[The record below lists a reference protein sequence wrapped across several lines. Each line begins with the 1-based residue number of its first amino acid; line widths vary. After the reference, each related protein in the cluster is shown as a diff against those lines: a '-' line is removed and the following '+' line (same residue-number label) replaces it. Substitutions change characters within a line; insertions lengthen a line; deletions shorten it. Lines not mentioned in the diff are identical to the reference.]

1 MSSLPR
7 SLPEHGIFFDES
19 TLVADR
25 WSLELIANAARR
37 LIPSGSGYH
46 IFIKLDDFMDSH
58 LYFSVMLA
66 CTPNLPLREWKATV
80 TGDDADPQFQRVS
93 KKP

>member
-1 MSSLPR
+1 MSR
-7 SLPEHGIFFDES
+7 YTEHRIFFDES
-19 TLVADR
+19 TIIADK

-58 LYFSVMLA
+58 LYFLVTLA
-66 CTPNLPLREWKATV
+66 SAPNVPMRIWKATV
-80 TGDDADPQFQRVS
+80 FDEDVNPQFESVS
-93 KKP
+93 IKE